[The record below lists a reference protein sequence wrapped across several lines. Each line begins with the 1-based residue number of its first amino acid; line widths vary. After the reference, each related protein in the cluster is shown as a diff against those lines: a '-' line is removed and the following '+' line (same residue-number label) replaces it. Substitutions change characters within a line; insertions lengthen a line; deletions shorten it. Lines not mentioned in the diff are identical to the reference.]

1 MRAMPDDPTP
11 QPPPL
16 PPQPPQQQT
25 PRPVIPIE
33 EPAGEASAGEPVIPV
48 AEPGVVAPAPFAQ
61 VYSAPPPPP
70 GYYPPAYPP
79 PLESTGQAQGAT
91 AYPPPAQ
98 YPPPAAYP
106 PPPAPYPPAGGY
118 SAAQAPW
125 PTAPVDYRGA
135 GYGGQYSRPAFV
147 TTLAVFSI
155 VTAALS
161 LLASAFTGCTSAVV
175 LSGAQRGSVVMSG
188 PPATRTPA
196 TVAPP
201 PPVATPSPNGRGPGD
216 VGVVSNVQRSKTA
229 RAMSPERR
237 RQLEAFL
244 GEQGKLVFDS
254 PDGIITS
261 RKVFDTLGSVGQ
273 EFARAGQTGA
283 DYFQI
288 KESPI
293 CKLPGRLRV
302 FDDRAVFE
310 PDDHSATLRSAAPKP
325 SQEEVTEPV
334 PVDPG
339 LTDEGAT
346 AVINQ
351 VRTYS
356 RNLLNDAQTNTL
368 RSTLQSPAYSAWVAP
383 SSTVPGLTAQVKS
396 VVVRPDKSV
405 TIQFVTTAVTL
416 DAQGNVVGGPPAV
429 PGGGANPAT
438 MPAGSGGT
446 VTLGAISVSKGSCG
460 TALAEAAISAL
471 LAIFLLVV
479 AILSLRQSPGVGRLY
494 LIYAIAKLICGVLG
508 VVAFARIINSLS
520 AGTDTSGYAQ
530 TMVTA
535 FGGMARFALGVTLI
549 GLVLP
554 VVILLTFT
562 LNRAVKAYFRTA

>member
-1 MRAMPDDPTP
+1 
-11 QPPPL
+11 
-16 PPQPPQQQT
+16 
-25 PRPVIPIE
+25 
-33 EPAGEASAGEPVIPV
+33 
-48 AEPGVVAPAPFAQ
+48 
-61 VYSAPPPPP
+61 
-70 GYYPPAYPP
+70 
-79 PLESTGQAQGAT
+79 
-91 AYPPPAQ
+91 
-98 YPPPAAYP
+98 
-106 PPPAPYPPAGGY
+106 
-118 SAAQAPW
+118 
-125 PTAPVDYRGA
+125 
-135 GYGGQYSRPAFV
+135 
-147 TTLAVFSI
+147 
-155 VTAALS
+155 
-161 LLASAFTGCTSAVV
+161 
-175 LSGAQRGSVVMSG
+175 
-188 PPATRTPA
+188 
-196 TVAPP
+196 
-201 PPVATPSPNGRGPGD
+201 
-216 VGVVSNVQRSKTA
+216 
-229 RAMSPERR
+229 MSPERR

-244 GEQGKLVFDS
+244 GEHGKLVFDS

-261 RKVFDTLGSVGQ
+261 RKVFDTLGPVGQ

-310 PDDHSATLRSAAPKP
+310 PDDHSATLRSAAAAAAKSDAVDPF
-325 SQEEVTEPV
+325 
-334 PVDPG
+334 VDPG
-339 LTDEGAT
+339 LSEEGAT

-356 RNLLNDAQTNTL
+356 RNLLNAAQESTL

-396 VVVRPDKSV
+396 VVVHQKDGSV
-405 TIQFVTTAVTL
+405 TIQFVMAAVTL
-416 DAQGNVVGGPPAV
+416 DAQGNVVGGPPVA
-429 PGGGANPAT
+429 PGGGTNPAT
-438 MPAGSGGT
+438 MPAGATS

-494 LIYAIAKLICGVLG
+494 LIYAVAKLICGILG
-508 VVAFARIINSLS
+508 AVAFAGIINSLS

-530 TMVTA
+530 SMVTA
-535 FGGMARFALGVTLI
+535 FGGMARVALGVTVI